1 MWVRTVQELR
11 EKKLKIAP
19 IQTVKYS
26 LKARD
31 TTSLAF
37 FKKGDVKHTK
47 VDGRLCVNFRNAASA
62 YKREKEEKKK
72 EKEVKQMGLHPQR
85 DPVASKAAM
94 KRKREDAAKQAL
106 LSHRKAAK
114 RKATERLQALVA
126 KKKKVQN

>member
-1 MWVRTVQELR
+1 
-11 EKKLKIAP
+11 
-19 IQTVKYS
+19 
-26 LKARD
+26 
-31 TTSLAF
+31 
-37 FKKGDVKHTK
+37 
-47 VDGRLCVNFRNAASA
+47 
-62 YKREKEEKKK
+62 
-72 EKEVKQMGLHPQR
+72 MGLHPQH